1 MKCLHLK
8 SSERKEVTNM
18 LKIKEGV
25 ELFPFGHSKDAEAL
39 TSKSELSQSSL
50 EYLKVK
56 YPDDIE
62 EVKEAKQ
69 LNKNKN

>member
-1 MKCLHLK
+1 
-8 SSERKEVTNM
+8 M

-25 ELFPFGHSKDAEAL
+25 ELFPFGQNKDAEPL

-50 EYLKVK
+50 EYLQAKFPNDV
-56 YPDDIE
+56 E

>member
-1 MKCLHLK
+1 MKCQHWR
-8 SSERKEVTNM
+8 SSERKNVINM

-39 TSKSELSQSSL
+39 TSESKLSQESL

-56 YPDDIE
+56 YPDDVE
-62 EVKEAKQ
+62 EVKESKQ
-69 LNKNKN
+69 LKQK

>member
-1 MKCLHLK
+1 
-8 SSERKEVTNM
+8 M

-25 ELFPFGHSKDAEAL
+25 KLFPFGQSKDAEAL
-39 TSKSELSQSSL
+39 TSESKLSQSSL

-56 YPDDIE
+56 YPNDVE

-69 LNKNKN
+69 LLKNKN

>member
-1 MKCLHLK
+1 
-8 SSERKEVTNM
+8 M

-25 ELFPFGHSKDAEAL
+25 ELYPFGQSKDAAPL
-39 TSKSELSQSSL
+39 TSESELSQGSL
-50 EYLKVK
+50 EFLKHK
-56 YPDDIE
+56 YPDDVE

>member
-1 MKCLHLK
+1 
-8 SSERKEVTNM
+8 M

-25 ELFPFGHSKDAEAL
+25 KLFPFGPSKDAEPL
-39 TSKSELSQSSL
+39 TSESKLSQDSL

-56 YPDDIE
+56 FPDDVV

-69 LNKNKN
+69 TLNKK

>member
-1 MKCLHLK
+1 
-8 SSERKEVTNM
+8 M

-25 ELFPFGHSKDAEAL
+25 KLFPFGPSKDAEPL
-39 TSKSELSQSSL
+39 TSESILSQDSL

-56 YPDDIE
+56 FPDDIE

-69 LNKNKN
+69 LNKK

>member
-1 MKCLHLK
+1 
-8 SSERKEVTNM
+8 M

-25 ELFPFGHSKDAEAL
+25 ELFPFGQSKDAEPL

-56 YPDDIE
+56 YPDDVE

>member
-1 MKCLHLK
+1 
-8 SSERKEVTNM
+8 M

-25 ELFPFGHSKDAEAL
+25 KLFPFGQSKDAEPL
-39 TSKSELSQSSL
+39 TSESKLSQSSL

-56 YPDDIE
+56 FPDDVE

>member
-1 MKCLHLK
+1 
-8 SSERKEVTNM
+8 M

-25 ELFPFGHSKDAEAL
+25 ELFPFGQNKDSEPL

-56 YPDDIE
+56 FPDDVE

>member
-1 MKCLHLK
+1 
-8 SSERKEVTNM
+8 M

-25 ELFPFGHSKDAEAL
+25 KLFPFGHSKDAEPL
-39 TSKSELSQSSL
+39 TSESKLSQSSL

-56 YPDDIE
+56 YPDDVE

>member
-1 MKCLHLK
+1 
-8 SSERKEVTNM
+8 M

-25 ELFPFGHSKDAEAL
+25 KLYPFGLHKDAEAL
-39 TSKSELSQSSL
+39 TSESKLSQECL

-56 YPDDIE
+56 FPDDVE

-69 LNKNKN
+69 LNKK